1 MLTDSSCDKNIKFC
15 KHFSITPKVFK
26 KYADIDIKWTI
37 KKKGYQIMGI
47 NITHTMSNSNFENK
61 NELRETAKRILEK
74 KGTSSEA
81 TQKILEKS
89 ALFF

>member
-1 MLTDSSCDKNIKFC
+1 MAKF
-15 KHFSITPKVFK
+15 KIHKTKD
-26 KYADIDIKWTI
+26 YT
-37 KKKGYQIMGI
+37 
-47 NITHTMSNSNFENK
+47 TMSNSHFENK

-89 ALFF
+89 VFDIPKNKTNN